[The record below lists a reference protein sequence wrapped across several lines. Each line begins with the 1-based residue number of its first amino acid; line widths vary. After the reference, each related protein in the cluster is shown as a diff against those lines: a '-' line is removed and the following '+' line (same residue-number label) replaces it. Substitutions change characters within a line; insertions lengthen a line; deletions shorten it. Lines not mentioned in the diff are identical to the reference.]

1 MRRSLDEACWHGCHL
16 PPPQRDVLQ
25 RRFLPRMNDGVS
37 APRQNDVMPKSA
49 ADTFIWIPEQ
59 NAYENGKTPRA
70 LYRVV
75 SDRFRCYHIERGTVK
90 ERSSDMS
97 NTKHVQTGFAEIN
110 GTTLYYEVAGAGH
123 PFVLVHGHLLDRRS
137 WDDQFAVFAGHYR
150 VIRYD
155 QRGFGD
161 SGLITQGESYSD
173 RQDLY
178 ALMKFLG
185 IESAY
190 LMGVSGGGALAIDF
204 TLEHPEMV
212 DALIPVTAGVSG
224 FRPSEEVMKKHPE
237 VVRMYTSLDEAFE
250 KHDIA
255 RAVEISLA
263 LWTDGPGRLPEQA
276 APEVRERVREMTTRN
291 WERPD
296 DEAQAQT
303 PPVPLEPPAVGRLS
317 KIGVPTLVILGE
329 LDGPNPLDQLAA
341 EIPGAKKV
349 IMAETAHHPF
359 MEKPAE
365 FNQLVLDF
373 LGSLKS

>member
-1 MRRSLDEACWHGCHL
+1 
-16 PPPQRDVLQ
+16 
-25 RRFLPRMNDGVS
+25 
-37 APRQNDVMPKSA
+37 
-49 ADTFIWIPEQ
+49 
-59 NAYENGKTPRA
+59 
-70 LYRVV
+70 
-75 SDRFRCYHIERGTVK
+75 
-90 ERSSDMS
+90 MS
-97 NTKHVQTGFAEIN
+97 NSKHVQTGFAQVN

-123 PFVLVHGHLLDRRS
+123 PFILLHGHLLDRRS
-137 WDDQFAVFAGHYR
+137 WDDQFAVFAEHYR

-161 SGLITQGESYSD
+161 SGLIVKGASYSD

-178 ALMKFLG
+178 ELLKFLS

-224 FRPSEEVMKKHPE
+224 WRPSEEVMKQHPD
-237 VVRMYTSLDEAFE
+237 VVRLYTSLNEAFE
-250 KHDIA
+250 KHDVSQ
-255 RAVEISLA
+255 AVEISLE
-263 LWTDGPGRLPEQA
+263 LWTDGPGRLPGRA
-276 APEVRERVREMTTRN
+276 ASSVRERVHQMTKRN

-296 DEAQAQT
+296 DEAQAET
-303 PPVPLEPPAVGRLS
+303 PPVPLEPSAVGRLS

-329 LDGPNPLDQLAA
+329 WDGPNPLDQLAA

-349 IMAETAHHPF
+349 IMAQTAHHPF

-373 LGSLKS
+373 LGTLAS

>member
-1 MRRSLDEACWHGCHL
+1 MTET
-16 PPPQRDVLQ
+16 
-25 RRFLPRMNDGVS
+25 
-37 APRQNDVMPKSA
+37 RQ
-49 ADTFIWIPEQ
+49 Q
-59 NAYENGKTPRA
+59 
-70 LYRVV
+70 
-75 SDRFRCYHIERGTVK
+75 
-90 ERSSDMS
+90 
-97 NTKHVQTGFAEIN
+97 QTGIAEVN

-137 WDDQFAVFAGHYR
+137 WDDQFAVFAQHYR

-161 SGLITQGESYSD
+161 SGLITKGEAYSN

-178 ALMKFLG
+178 ELLKFLG

-190 LMGVSGGGALAIDF
+190 LMGVSGGGSLAIDF

-224 FRPSEEVMKKHPE
+224 FQPSEEIMKQHPQ
-237 VVRMYTSLDEAFE
+237 VVRMYTNLEDAFE
-250 KHDIA
+250 QHDIA

-263 LWTDGPGRLPEQA
+263 LWTDGPGRLAGQA
-276 APEVRERVREMTTRN
+276 APDVRERVREMTTRN

-296 DEAQAQT
+296 DEAQAHT
-303 PPVPLEPPAVGRLS
+303 PPVPLEPPAVERLS
-317 KIGVPTLVILGE
+317 KIEVPTLIILGE
-329 LDGPNPLDQLAA
+329 WDGPNPLDQLAA

-359 MEKPAE
+359 MEKPEE
-365 FNQLVLDF
+365 FNKAVLNF
-373 LGSLKS
+373 LDNLK

>member
-1 MRRSLDEACWHGCHL
+1 
-16 PPPQRDVLQ
+16 
-25 RRFLPRMNDGVS
+25 
-37 APRQNDVMPKSA
+37 
-49 ADTFIWIPEQ
+49 
-59 NAYENGKTPRA
+59 
-70 LYRVV
+70 
-75 SDRFRCYHIERGTVK
+75 
-90 ERSSDMS
+90 MS
-97 NTKHVQTGFAEIN
+97 NTEHVQTGIAEVN
-110 GTTLYYEVAGAGH
+110 GTTLYYEVAGTGH

-137 WDDQFAVFAGHYR
+137 WDDQFAVFAQRYR

-161 SGLITQGESYSD
+161 SGLIMKGKSYSA

-178 ALMKFLG
+178 ELMQFLG

-204 TLEHPEMV
+204 TLEHPQMV

-224 FRPSEEVMKKHPE
+224 YWPSEEVMQKHPD
-237 VVRMYTSLDEAFE
+237 VVRMYTSLNEAFE

-255 RAVEISLA
+255 RAVEVSLE

-276 APEVRERVREMTTRN
+276 APNVRERVREMTTRN

-296 DEAQAQT
+296 DEAQAET

-317 KIGVPTLVILGE
+317 TIGVPTLVILGE
-329 LDGPNPLDQLAA
+329 WDGPNPLEQLAA
-341 EIPGAKKV
+341 EIPGARKV

-373 LGSLKS
+373 LGSLKPV